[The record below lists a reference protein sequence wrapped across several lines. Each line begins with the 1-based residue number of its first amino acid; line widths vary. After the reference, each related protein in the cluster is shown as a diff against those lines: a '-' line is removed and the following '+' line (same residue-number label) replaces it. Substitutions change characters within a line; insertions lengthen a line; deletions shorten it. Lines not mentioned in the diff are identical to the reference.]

1 MWRDICLANKLAILQ
16 ELDQYLMIAK
26 ALRELIAKEDSQA
39 LEKVFLKASEARKRW
54 EES

>member
-1 MWRDICLANKLAILQ
+1 MWRDICLANKSAILQ
-16 ELDQYLMIAK
+16 ELDQYLVIAK

-39 LEKVFLKASEARKRW
+39 LEKVFLKASEARKGW